1 MLCAECVCVSVYV
14 CQNVG
19 LCNSSFRVLNLV
31 WFGFVLHFPGMLLI
45 PNTWVC
51 VSSKNT
57 ETSRISSPN
66 FTAFCEGGES
76 LTTNI
81 YIEFVDISQSSRSF
95 SYRFGLFTI
104 FEIFALFLFFIQ
116 FLFCFWTPTIQFS
129 FQFFLHYW
137 LYIMRVC
144 HSVYWFPNNYHSNVC
159 SFYLLLFL
167 LLHFCL
173 NRNTKSLEFTSAYT
187 LSTHSFSQHHTRGVQ
202 MYTGISR
209 ELKNTH
215 KHKHSYT
222 HTYAALCKSERG
234 LESFCC
240 ILTHTLARKHTRIRT
255 IRLIFRCLPNETRR
269 STYNKPQREWFVP
282 ECTSQQWCERDGWKM
297 LLCLMLVPAAY
308 SASTL
313 INGAFTQSKHR
324 A

>member
-1 MLCAECVCVSVYV
+1 MLCAECVFVSVYV
-14 CQNVG
+14 CRNVG

-51 VSSKNT
+51 VSLKNT

-81 YIEFVDISQSSRSF
+81 YIEFVDISQSSSSF

-144 HSVYWFPNNYHSNVC
+144 HSVYWFPNNYHSIVC

-167 LLHFCL
+167 LLHFCF

-222 HTYAALCKSERG
+222 HAYADWSPFAVYSHIHLRASTHVYEQYDWYFGVCRMKRADLHER
-234 LESFCC
+234 
-240 ILTHTLARKHTRIRT
+240 
-255 IRLIFRCLPNETRR
+255 NETNPKE
-269 STYNKPQREWFVP
+269 SDSYPNVHH
-282 ECTSQQWCERDGWKM
+282 SSG
-297 LLCLMLVPAAY
+297 
-308 SASTL
+308 ASEM
-313 INGAFTQSKHR
+313 GGKCCYA
-324 A
+324 

>member
-1 MLCAECVCVSVYV
+1 MCK
-14 CQNVG
+14 
-19 LCNSSFRVLNLV
+19 FKKHR
-31 WFGFVLHFPGMLLI
+31 
-45 PNTWVC
+45 
-51 VSSKNT
+51 
-57 ETSRISSPN
+57 N
-66 FTAFCEGGES
+66 FTDFFTELYCFLRGGES

-81 YIEFVDISQSSRSF
+81 YIEFVDISQSSSSF

-116 FLFCFWTPTIQFS
+116 FIFCFWTPTIQFS

-144 HSVYWFPNNYHSNVC
+144 HSVYWFPNNYHSIVC

-240 ILTHTLARKHTRIRT
+240 IHTYTNNTIDISVFAERNAQIYMNETKQTPKRVIRT
-255 IRLIFRCLPNETRR
+255 RMYITAVVRARWVEN
-269 STYNKPQREWFVP
+269 VV
-282 ECTSQQWCERDGWKM
+282 M
-297 LLCLMLVPAAY
+297 LNV
-308 SASTL
+308 
-313 INGAFTQSKHR
+313 GACCI
-324 A
+324 